1 MSLPALKRPLIT
13 LLVVAMCSQSTL
25 ARSQD
30 YNAGQPSGS
39 DPCASNTSQA
49 VGAVAGAL
57 LGAFLGN
64 KVGKGNGRALA
75 TVAGAVGGLAL
86 GKYIG
91 SEMDRRKCEVSK
103 IAKQNNLNIV
113 ITDIRTGD
121 ANGQPV
127 AGEERAGLSIAI
139 QDRPAAVSLTD
150 AAGGDVLGNA
160 ASSSQFQT
168 GSDVLNT
175 DAAQYFRDIALTY
188 AKAFNGAMQGN
199 ATLEEADAARRLRD
213 KRIFVLGHT
222 DDTGSS
228 RLNADLSES
237 RARAVARILSDAGV
251 PMSQIYF
258 QGSGETQPIA
268 DNRTPEGR
276 ALNRRVEIVDLADEQ
291 AFQRYL
297 SNRAANVG
305 FYRIAAA
312 PASVPVEEIHP
323 RVDELRT
330 MEPAPRA
337 PRAVKAARPAVQQA
351 AGPAA
356 ATVATRTAASRPAMP
371 AAPAPAAVHPR
382 AQAPAIDFGGSAALA
397 QAAPIDIGKP
407 VAAKASW
414 SLISAAHADDLP
426 MARAC
431 TDDHPRI
438 ANPVRELAGD
448 RAYQTSEYIPGLY
461 STSWVDQVNGNLV
474 ALTKVAVLRDGAAPV
489 GKPTV
494 LVYKAGPDGKPNT
507 QGKPAF
513 KTEAYVNAYQGQNG
527 LLYRVFVNGPIKCLD
542 IVMRPGQAV
551 SADSNLYYQAGST
564 VMVKTFQPKLARN

>member
-1 MSLPALKRPLIT
+1 MCPFALKKPLIT
-13 LLVVAMCSQSTL
+13 LLVAAICVQSTFVN
-25 ARSQD
+25 AQD
-30 YNAGQPSGS
+30 YNAGQASGS
-39 DPCASNTSQA
+39 DPCASNTGQA

-57 LGAFLGN
+57 LGAWLGN
-64 KVGKGNGRALA
+64 KVGKGNGRKLA

-86 GKYIG
+86 GNYIG

-103 IAKQNNLNIV
+103 IAKQNNLNLV

-121 ANGQPV
+121 ANGQPA

-139 QDRPAAVSLTD
+139 QDRPDNGSLSD
-150 AAGGDVLGNA
+150 AAGGDALGNA
-160 ASSSQFQT
+160 ASSSQFQS
-168 GSDVLNT
+168 GSDVLNSN
-175 DAAQYFRDIALTY
+175 AAQYFHDIAMTY
-188 AKAFNGAMQGN
+188 VKAFNGAAQAN
-199 ATLEEADAARRLRD
+199 ATQEDAEAARRLRD

-228 RLNADLSES
+228 RLNADLSEK
-237 RARAVARILSDAGV
+237 RARAVARIFSDAGV
-251 PMSQIYF
+251 PMNQIYF

-297 SNRAANVG
+297 TNRAANVD
-305 FYRIAAA
+305 FYRIATA
-312 PASVPVEEIHP
+312 PAEETHP
-323 RVDELRT
+323 RADELRPA
-330 MEPAPRA
+330 EPAPRA
-337 PRAVKAARPAVQQA
+337 PRAIK
-351 AGPAA
+351 PAA
-356 ATVATRTAASRPAMP
+356 KVAAQPDAAPASRTLGKP
-371 AAPAPAAVHPR
+371 AAPAMAATPATPAPTPATVHPR
-382 AQAPAIDFGGSAALA
+382 AVAPAIDFGGSASLA
-397 QAAPIDIGKP
+397 QAARIDIGKP

-414 SLISAAHADDLP
+414 SPISSAHADDLP

-431 TDDHPRI
+431 TEDHPRI
-438 ANPVRELAGD
+438 ANPVRELAGN
-448 RAYQTSEYIPGLY
+448 RAYQTSEYVPGLY

-507 QGKPAF
+507 QGKPTF

-527 LLYRVFVNGPIKCLD
+527 LLYRVFVDGPIKCLD
-542 IVMRPGQAV
+542 IVMRPGQPV
-551 SADSNLYYQAGST
+551 SGDSNLYYQAGST
-564 VMVKTFQPKLARN
+564 TMVKTFQPKLARN

>member
-1 MSLPALKRPLIT
+1 MSLPVLKSPLIT
-13 LLVVAMCSQSTL
+13 LLVAAICAQSTL
-25 ARSQD
+25 VHAQD
-30 YNAGQPSGS
+30 YNAYQASGS
-39 DPCASNTSQA
+39 DPCASNSAQA

-103 IAKQNNLNIV
+103 IAKQNNLNVV

-139 QDRPAAVSLTD
+139 QDRPAAASLLD
-150 AAGGDVLGNA
+150 AAGGEALGNA
-160 ASSSQFQT
+160 AASSQFQS
-168 GSDVLNT
+168 GSDVLNA

-188 AKAFNGAMQGN
+188 VKAFNGTMQGN
-199 ATLEEADAARRLRD
+199 ATPEEADAARRLRD

-228 RLNADLSES
+228 RLNADLSEK
-237 RARAVARILSDAGV
+237 RARAVARIFSDAGV
-251 PMSQIYF
+251 PMNQIYF

-297 SNRAANVG
+297 SHRAANLG

-312 PASVPVEEIHP
+312 PVSVPVEETHA
-323 RVDELRT
+323 RVDELPAV
-330 MEPAPRA
+330 EPAPR
-337 PRAVKAARPAVQQA
+337 PRPVKAARPAVQPE
-351 AGPAA
+351 GVPAA
-356 ATVATRTAASRPAMP
+356 TTVATRTAAARPATP

-382 AQAPAIDFGGSAALA
+382 AQAPAIDFGGSATLA

-414 SLISAAHADDLP
+414 GLISAAHADDLP

-494 LVYKAGPDGKPNT
+494 LVYKAGPDGKPDT